1 MWNEQINWPD
11 ELQGGELLLGPFY
24 VLVSTGIE
32 IYLLDTLHLIKSE
45 YFNMDSL

>member
-1 MWNEQINWPD
+1 MNKSIGPMSFKEVSYW
-11 ELQGGELLLGPFY
+11 GPFY